1 MNISITDLW
10 GKIMRPLLSA
20 FISVFAMAAV
30 VPAFAADQAVP
41 ARKKEAAP
49 KRSEPARQQTAK
61 SNWSGGQAGGS
72 NGTSSVNN
80 NFVEPGA
87 YVCPA
92 AFPYNVSCFESQFA
106 FGGRPVSY
114 TVGPFLGYRWQFGDT
129 VFGVEGDW
137 SWKKAETTYGL
148 SLPFVCFD
156 ALCNNYRSDTKYGT
170 IKQSWDSSLRL
181 RYGWLINPDT
191 LVYGTAGVAISEIS
205 GSFQFQA
212 QLFTFAGT
220 PVPVLTP
227 GSTATSSAS
236 WSDVRVGGTVGA
248 GVETALW
255 GGWKARLEY
264 RYTDFG
270 SYTKTVAVNTVC
282 VAPTGCSSPSSSATI
297 DVRESFHTVRVGL
310 GFDF

>member
-1 MNISITDLW
+1 
-10 GKIMRPLLSA
+10 MRGFLSA
-20 FISVFAMAAV
+20 IISVLTIAAV
-30 VPAFAADQAVP
+30 APAFAADLPIAP
-41 ARKKEAAP
+41 KSRKEAAP
-49 KRSEPARQQTAK
+49 KRAESQTAK
-61 SNWSGGQAGGS
+61 SNWSGGQVGGS

-92 AFPYNVSCFESQFA
+92 AFPFGVSCFESDFA
-106 FGGRPVSY
+106 FRGHPLSY
-114 TVGPFLGYRWQFGDT
+114 TVGPFLGYRWQFGNT

-137 SWKKAETTYGL
+137 SWKRAENSAL
-148 SLPFVCFD
+148 VSLPSVCFD
-156 ALCNNYRSDTKYGT
+156 AGCANYRTDNKYGSV
-170 IKQSWDSSLRL
+170 KQTWDSSLRL
-181 RYGWLINPDT
+181 RYGWLVTPDT
-191 LVYGTAGVAISEIS
+191 LVYGTAGVAIGQIS
-205 GSFQFQA
+205 GSFQFQGILVYPA
-212 QLFTFAGT
+212 GVSPPFT
-220 PVPVLTP
+220 PTP

-282 VAPTGCSSPSSSATI
+282 VAPTGCSAPSSSATI
-297 DVRESFHTVRVGL
+297 DLRESFHTVRVGL

>member
-1 MNISITDLW
+1 
-10 GKIMRPLLSA
+10 MRRFLSA
-20 FISVFAMAAV
+20 IISVFAIAAV
-30 VPAFAADQAVP
+30 APAFAADQAVP
-41 ARKKEAAP
+41 VRKQAAP
-49 KRSEPARQQTAK
+49 KRTEPARTQTAK
-61 SNWSGGQAGGS
+61 SDWSGGQVGGS

-92 AFPYNVSCFESQFA
+92 AFPYNVSCFESDFA
-106 FGGRPVSY
+106 FRGHPTSY

-137 SWKKAETTYGL
+137 SWKKAENTAFV

-156 ALCNNYRSDTKYGT
+156 AGCLNYRSDTKYGS
-170 IKQSWDSSLRL
+170 IKQTWDSSFRL
-181 RYGWLINPDT
+181 RYGYLVTPDT
-191 LVYGTAGVAISEIS
+191 LVYGTAGVAIGQIS
-205 GSFQFQA
+205 GSFLFQGA
-212 QLFTFAGT
+212 LQTTVFTPT
-220 PVPVLTP
+220 PVLVA
-227 GSTATSSAS
+227 GSTATSAAS

-248 GVETALW
+248 GVERALW

-264 RYTDFG
+264 RYTDYG

-297 DVRESFHTVRVGL
+297 DVRESFHTIRVGL